1 MQRFYHYS
9 NQRYDSYRMTHGDP
23 SHDRSCDLSFG
34 SILFLERCNMFQTS
48 DCDNSKRC
56 FLDLNFIDWKRFRL
70 GHDSGYPSHYDKQ
83 EGDLRTTSL
92 NCQAPL
98 EPWIRLI
105 FGHDRQ
111 FIITFEKMIGREKNG
126 VTEMDF

>member
-1 MQRFYHYS
+1 MQRFYHYR

-23 SHDRSCDLSFG
+23 SRDRSCDLSFG

-70 GHDSGYPSHYDKQ
+70 GHDSGYPSHYNKQ
-83 EGDLRTTSL
+83 GWDLRTASL
-92 NCQAPL
+92 NS
-98 EPWIRLI
+98 
-105 FGHDRQ
+105 
-111 FIITFEKMIGREKNG
+111 
-126 VTEMDF
+126 